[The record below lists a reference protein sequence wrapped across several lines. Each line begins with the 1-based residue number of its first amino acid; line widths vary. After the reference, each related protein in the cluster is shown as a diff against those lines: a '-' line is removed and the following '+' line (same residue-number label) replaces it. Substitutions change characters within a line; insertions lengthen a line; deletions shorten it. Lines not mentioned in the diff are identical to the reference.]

1 MVRRLLPLAFAA
13 AALGPIPACVTISS
27 QTSPEQPA
35 VAPAKPQRPSEFAS
49 FPRRPGEVALKN
61 PELVAAKPQPQSE
74 QEPSDPSDPAEPASA
89 PIADA
94 NVQPAAI
101 PPVGIPSPT
110 EPALLAAFR
119 AYSENR
125 PDDAIKQLA
134 TLDRATQDY
143 ALALMPLLVRGT
155 QMKWETA
162 NPEDAAVVVEQLHAL
177 AARLEAKAALKVEK
191 VAFCRKITGFG
202 RFDPWPE
209 GQPYKP
215 NDLAVLYV
223 ELKNLGS
230 EPVPGAGG
238 ETWLSRANVSLEVRD
253 ATGKL
258 VEQTD
263 PTDWRKRVP
272 VARFEHADHSRS
284 PLHDYCRTYRISV
297 PAQPGVYTVTVE
309 VKDVSGK
316 RVARSQPAEFRVA
329 GP

>member
-1 MVRRLLPLAFAA
+1 MTARRLLPLLFAVFA
-13 AALGPIPACVTISS
+13 VGPIPACVTISS
-27 QTSPEQPA
+27 PTPA
-35 VAPAKPQRPSEFAS
+35 VEAIQPPTKPIHKEPKPSDFAS
-49 FPRRPGEVALKN
+49 FPKRPGESAPKN
-61 PELVAAKPQPQSE
+61 PELVASK
-74 QEPSDPSDPAEPASA
+74 
-89 PIADA
+89 
-94 NVQPAAI
+94 
-101 PPVGIPSPT
+101 PT
-110 EPALLAAFR
+110 EPQPVERTEPISTPLVDQSVVPAVAIPSAAEAPLLAALR
-119 AYSENR
+119 AHLENR

-134 TLDRATQDY
+134 SLDRSGQDL

-155 QMKWETA
+155 QMNLATA
-162 NPEDAAVVVEQLHAL
+162 SPDEAAVMVEQLHGI
-177 AARLEAKAALKVEK
+177 AAGLEPKAALKVEK
-191 VAFCRKITGFG
+191 VAFCRKISGFG

-230 EPVPGAGG
+230 EAVVGPTG
-238 ETWLSRANVSLEVRD
+238 ETWLCRANVCLEVRD

-263 PTDWRKRVP
+263 PADWRRRVP
-272 VARFEHADHSRS
+272 VARFEHTDHSRS
-284 PLHDYCRTYRISV
+284 PLHDYSRTYRISV

-309 VKDVSGK
+309 VKDHSGK